1 MWGTALVLAGVTV
14 LVGVD
19 VFWPSSPDLLARGPI
34 LVVGDSLVEQAN
46 QDLQTWNVPGAPVV
60 VEDGPGS
67 APCDWAAGYVDPY
80 TGRELLFSEL
90 LSAVH
95 PSAVVF
101 AFTGNPGLSGHPGCV
116 DATTHYTLASL
127 LDSYESTLIPMAVY
141 AGEHGARVWFSAS
154 PPRNPATPPGSY
166 MGNGGGLDYGFNG
179 AGALNRLYRSMAD
192 SSLGRRLHWTYS
204 TAAAQAV
211 SSPALAWRATLACAP
226 WDLPDCRDG
235 QVRVRAGGL
244 DSIHLDDEGA
254 GAIRFAMGLVDPPL
268 AAMGISS
275 TPSWDGEEAHRG

>member
-141 AGEHGARVWFSAS
+141 AGEHGARGLVLRQSTPKPRHATRLVHGKRRRPRLRLQRGWRPQSAL
-154 PPRNPATPPGSY
+154 PVDGGFEPGAEAALDLQHRGGS
-166 MGNGGGLDYGFNG
+166 GGLKPGPGVEGDPGVCSVG
-179 AGALNRLYRSMAD
+179 SPRLS
-192 SSLGRRLHWTYS
+192 
-204 TAAAQAV
+204 
-211 SSPALAWRATLACAP
+211 
-226 WDLPDCRDG
+226 
-235 QVRVRAGGL
+235 
-244 DSIHLDDEGA
+244 
-254 GAIRFAMGLVDPPL
+254 
-268 AAMGISS
+268 
-275 TPSWDGEEAHRG
+275 